1 MTTESNLPYDL
12 RMAVRHLRRVDPKM
26 GRLISRI
33 GPFKFQLA
41 GHKSPFESLLRAI
54 FYQQLHGKA
63 AATIL
68 GRFKDRFGAGNLPT
82 PEQILAAD
90 TRALRSVGLSRQK
103 VAAIRDLAAKTLDGT
118 VPSLA
123 EVENLPDDEIIKR
136 LTTVRGIGVWSVEML
151 LLSQL
156 GRPDILAISDFGLL
170 KGFQIAY
177 RKRRMPK
184 PKELHAFGERWRPYR
199 SVASWYLWRAVD
211 AANLAKS
218 KKSKI
223 QDQVEEI

>member
-1 MTTESNLPYDL
+1 MATETALPYDVRKAL
-12 RMAVRHLRRVDPKM
+12 RHLRRVDPKM
-26 GRLISRI
+26 GQLISRI
-33 GPFKFQLA
+33 GSFRMQLS

-68 GRFKDRFGAGNLPT
+68 ARFKDRFGAGNLPS
-82 PEQILAAD
+82 PEQVLAAD
-90 TRALRSVGLSRQK
+90 PRALRSVGLSGQK

-123 EVENLPDDEIIKR
+123 EVEKLPDDEIIKR
-136 LTTVRGIGVWSVEML
+136 LTAVRGVGVWSVEML

-156 GRPDILAISDFGLL
+156 GRPDVLAISDFGLQ

-184 PKELHAFGERWRPYR
+184 PKELHAYGERWRPYR

-211 AANLAKS
+211 AARQDKS
-218 KKSKI
+218 KKSK
-223 QDQVEEI
+223 VKKAR

>member
-1 MTTESNLPYDL
+1 MPTESDLSYDV
-12 RMAVRHLRRVDPKM
+12 RKAVRHLRRVDPKM

-33 GPFKFQLA
+33 GAFKMQLH

-68 GRFKDRFGAGNLPT
+68 GRFKERFGGGSLPF

-90 TRALRSVGLSRQK
+90 ARGLRSVGLSRQK

-118 VPSLA
+118 VPSLP

-156 GRPDILAISDFGLL
+156 GRPDVLAISDFGLL

-211 AANLAKS
+211 AARLAKS
-218 KKSKI
+218 KKSKATKAR
-223 QDQVEEI
+223 